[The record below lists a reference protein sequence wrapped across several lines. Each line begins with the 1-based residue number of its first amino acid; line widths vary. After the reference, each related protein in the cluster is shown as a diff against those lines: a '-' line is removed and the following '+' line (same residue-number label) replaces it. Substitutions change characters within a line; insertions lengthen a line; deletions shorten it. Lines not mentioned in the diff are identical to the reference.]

1 MSVRHHKHDFRR
13 LASAEIAP
21 WNDFGT
27 AEISDCLDRAQAMFG
42 AIGPLRP
49 GIRVVG
55 QARAVNCMVADNS
68 ALHAAVT
75 LAEPGDVLVASA
87 QGFEDVA
94 VWGGLMTRAALA
106 RGIAGLVVDGAV
118 RDSDEIAELGF
129 PCFARCAVPRGPHK
143 GFGGSVDAPVSCG
156 GVTVS
161 SGDLVIGDADGVAV
175 VPLGRVDATLAAV
188 RALKQR
194 EAVTIE
200 TMADGASLAEIYGVP
215 EITVIAPDPQT

>member
-1 MSVRHHKHDFRR
+1 MSVRHHKHSFTR
-13 LASAEIAP
+13 LTPAALTP
-21 WNDFGT
+21 WNEVGA
-27 AEISDCLDRAQAMFG
+27 AEISDCLDRGQAMIG

-49 GIRVVG
+49 EMRVIG

-68 ALHAAVT
+68 ALHAAIN

-94 VWGGLMTRAALA
+94 VWGGLMTRAAMA
-106 RGIAGLVVDGAV
+106 RGIAGLIVDGAV
-118 RDSDEIAELGF
+118 RDSAEIAELGF

-156 GVTVS
+156 GVSVS

-175 VPLGRVDATLAAV
+175 IPLARVEAALAAV
-188 RALKQR
+188 QALRAR
-194 EAVTIE
+194 EAATIE
-200 TMADGASLAEIYGVP
+200 KMADGASLAEIYAVP
-215 EITVIAPDPQT
+215 EITVIASGTQR

>member
-1 MSVRHHKHDFRR
+1 MTVRHHKHDFPR
-13 LASAEIAP
+13 LSTDQLAP
-21 WNDFGT
+21 WEGIGT

-49 GIRVVG
+49 EMRIIG

-68 ALHAAVT
+68 ALHAAIN
-75 LAEPGDVLVASA
+75 LAERGDVLVASA

-118 RDSDEIAELGF
+118 RDSEEIAALGF

-161 SGDLVIGDADGVAV
+161 SGDLIIGDADGVTV
-175 VPLGRVDATLAAV
+175 VPLSRVENSLAAV
-188 RALKQR
+188 RALKER
-194 EAVTIE
+194 EAATIE
-200 TMADGASLAEIYGVP
+200 KMAGGASLADIYGVP
-215 EITVIAPDPQT
+215 EITVIAPETQT

>member
-1 MSVRHHKHDFRR
+1 MSVRHHKHSFTR
-13 LASAEIAP
+13 LTPAALAP
-21 WNDFGT
+21 WNEVGA
-27 AEISDCLDRAQAMFG
+27 AEISDCLDRGQAMIG

-49 GIRVVG
+49 EMRVIG

-68 ALHAAVT
+68 ALHAAIN

-94 VWGGLMTRAALA
+94 VWGGLMTRAAMA
-106 RGIAGLVVDGAV
+106 RGIAGLIVDGAV
-118 RDSDEIAELGF
+118 RDSAEIAELGF

-156 GVTVS
+156 GVSVS

-175 VPLGRVDATLAAV
+175 IPLARVEAALAAV
-188 RALKQR
+188 QALRAR
-194 EAVTIE
+194 EAATIE
-200 TMADGASLAEIYGVP
+200 KMADGASLAEIYGVP
-215 EITVIAPDPQT
+215 EITVIASGTQR

>member
-1 MSVRHHKHDFRR
+1 MSVRHHKHDYRR

-21 WNDFGT
+21 WKDFGT

-175 VPLGRVDATLAAV
+175 VPLARVNATLAAV
-188 RALKQR
+188 RALRER

-215 EITVIAPDPQT
+215 EITVITPDA